1 MVLAEDS
8 RGTGAVIPRRVNS
21 EGWDRM
27 IIFLVSFA
35 YLIGWIEIIGIT
47 VPATKNG
54 VPSILFRMQWKV
66 AKFGV

>member
-27 IIFLVSFA
+27 IIFLVSFV

-47 VPATKNG
+47 VPPTEN
-54 VPSILFRMQWKV
+54 
-66 AKFGV
+66 